1 MAQSPAVSGPSYPA
15 AGLVAARVA
24 GHFAR
29 HVTEARPE
37 GHPEPAT
44 PPDAEVIEAIA
55 EAAFWASLRREEG
68 ASPTISVA
76 FLSPEQS
83 RRPLCFERPLPLAA
97 GPLTRLAPAVERPGV
112 HLGVWRIGRE
122 LRVWGVTRT
131 LPPFC
136 FVLEVVGPG
145 LLVLKHRGDR
155 DAAKFVNIAVLEGDQ
170 VKVIDESRSRLTD
183 GMSPACPLLGADP
196 VDAGIESADILLQL
210 AVSLR
215 AHGRGGTLLVV
226 PAGSS
231 AWRESVVETGLYAFE
246 PTPSSLSELTRREAD
261 ARGTLEWRDAV
272 RRAVDG
278 LAGLTAVDGATIIS
292 KRYDLLA
299 FGVKLGPRDGSPRV
313 ERILVTEPVAG
324 AVRSE
329 IEPAELGGT
338 RHLSAAQF
346 VHDQRDAIGLV
357 ASQDGRVTVFTWSG
371 QDRKVRAHRIDILLL

>member
-1 MAQSPAVSGPSYPA
+1 VSGPSYPA
-15 AGLVAARVA
+15 ARVVAARVA

-29 HVTEARPE
+29 HVTTDDPA
-37 GHPEPAT
+37 GEPQVAT
-44 PPDAEVIEAIA
+44 PPDAEAIQAIA

-68 ASPTISVA
+68 ESPTISLA

-83 RRPLCFERPLPLAA
+83 RRPLRFERPLPVAA

-112 HLGVWRIGRE
+112 HLGVWRVDGEE
-122 LRVWGVTRT
+122 LRVWGITRT

-155 DAAKFVNIAVLEGDQ
+155 DATKFVNIAVLEGDQ
-170 VKVIDESRSRLTD
+170 VKVVDESHARSTD
-183 GMSPACPLLGADP
+183 GMSAACPLLGSDP
-196 VDAGIESADILLQL
+196 VEAGIDSADILLQL

-231 AWRESVVETGLYAFE
+231 TWRESIVEMGLYAFD
-246 PTPSSLSELTRREAD
+246 PTPSTLSELTRSEAD
-261 ARGTLEWRDAV
+261 ARGTREWRDAV
-272 RRAVDG
+272 RHAVDG
-278 LAGLTAVDGATIIS
+278 LAGLTAVDGATLITN
-292 KRYDLLA
+292 RYDLLA
-299 FGVKLGPRDGSPRV
+299 FGAKLGPRDGGARV
-313 ERILVTEPVAG
+313 ERVLVTEPVAG

-329 IEPAELGGT
+329 VGIAELGGT

-346 VHDQRDAIGLV
+346 VHDQRNAIGLV
-357 ASQDGRVTVFTWSG
+357 ASQDGRVTVFTWSSKD
-371 QDRKVRAHRIDILLL
+371 QKVRAHRIDILLL